1 MKTRLSI
8 IVGIIV
14 LGSLAAVAYYRSGLL
29 SLPGVPKEV
38 DADLSGLQG
47 LDGMKELDDVL
58 GAGLDRSQAAI
69 SSGIS
74 ARSAE
79 ASSSGDATTRL
90 SSIAA
95 AKSALAEMRNG
106 DEEKGFRA
114 LEELVKT
121 QPRNL
126 VLGNALRME
135 ALRLKR
141 KWLVTNADKS
151 EIALVFPDYLRDEP
165 IHFFREM
172 VKTNPSREVRLQL
185 ASSLVDHMLLFPALE
200 IKAPSSV
207 EAVEILSGI
216 LKEPENRY
224 YVPAL
229 YARGLN
235 YLYRPFNLVWPE
247 RIAAPAD
254 AASTD
259 IALAVAIGQKIGAG
273 SDRLKAELSLAL
285 GDAYAKEGKL
295 GLARSWWQIANNMA
309 REDAFRQRVFT
320 RLHWSDDDVSANL
333 EETFDHQMNDLDHPL
348 SDLRI
353 MWR

>member
-1 MKTRLSI
+1 MKARLSI
-8 IVGIIV
+8 ILGIIV
-14 LGSLAAVAYYRSGLL
+14 LGSLVAVAYYRSGLL
-29 SLPGVPKEV
+29 SLPEVPNEVYAGV
-38 DADLSGLQG
+38 AGLQG
-47 LDGMKELDDVL
+47 IDEMKIYDDDLIGITPPAADPYQTGETSPV
-58 GAGLDRSQAAI
+58 RSDFD
-69 SSGIS
+69 S
-74 ARSAE
+74 
-79 ASSSGDATTRL
+79 
-90 SSIAA
+90 
-95 AKSALAEMRNG
+95 AKSALDEIRNG
-106 DEEKGFRA
+106 EEEEGFTA
-114 LEELVKT
+114 LEEIVR
-121 QPRNL
+121 RNPASL

-165 IHFFREM
+165 IHFFREL
-172 VKTNPSREVRLQL
+172 VKTNPSREVKLQL

-207 EAVEILSGI
+207 EAVEILTGI
-216 LKEPENRY
+216 LKDRENQY

-259 IALAVAIGQKIGAG
+259 IAMAVAVGQKIGAG

-333 EETFDHQMNDLDHPL
+333 EEVFDHQMNDLDHPL